1 MVGSRMRMGTEVIPG
16 GGLSRTGRDVE
27 WRRGVARSEV
37 ATGER
42 WMGCESWSGGPE
54 LAEMER
60 ERPTE
65 MPRNGLG
72 MREPARALV
81 LVLGDP
87 PSPLHHVPA
96 DEATKRGA
104 IFWLPVCTAD
114 LASVQYVLYLRGAR
128 CGLGRC

>member
-1 MVGSRMRMGTEVIPG
+1 
-16 GGLSRTGRDVE
+16 
-27 WRRGVARSEV
+27 
-37 ATGER
+37 
-42 WMGCESWSGGPE
+42 
-54 LAEMER
+54 MER

-72 MREPARALV
+72 LREPARALV

-104 IFWLPVCTAD
+104 IFWLQVCTAD
-114 LASVQYVLYLRGAR
+114 LARVPYVLYCTFAGRDVDAAVADDAVSILYNQSSDSILRYSILNTSR
-128 CGLGRC
+128 